1 MTLKEINMIEERY
14 ALQDHP
20 LFDSAIFIGY
30 KEDWENFKKIMWP
43 YATRIGKDEMF
54 VCRPDKSSE
63 RWNFFRIDDK
73 LLSKLLGLRYSKM
86 IIDASISRED
96 FEEVIF
102 PQLHGS
108 EIIFI
113 NKPKEK

>member
-20 LFDSAIFIGY
+20 LFDSAIFVGY
-30 KEDWENFKKIMWP
+30 KEDWDNFKKIMWP
-43 YATRIGKDEMF
+43 YVTQVGKDEMF
-54 VCRPDKSSE
+54 VCRPNNSLEKW
-63 RWNFFRIDDK
+63 RFFKIDEK
-73 LLSKLLGLRYSKM
+73 LLGKLLGLRYSKM